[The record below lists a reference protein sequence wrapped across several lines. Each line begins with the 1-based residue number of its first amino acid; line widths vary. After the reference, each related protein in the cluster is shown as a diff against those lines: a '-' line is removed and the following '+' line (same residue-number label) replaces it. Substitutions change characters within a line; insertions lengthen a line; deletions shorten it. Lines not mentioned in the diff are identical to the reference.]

1 MKDNEK
7 WGTIQ
12 DMSVDIN
19 ILNKRKHRIRYNLT
33 IAFKDNSTKDYTY
46 IELPNLNEHYFTFRL
61 ASGARAVI
69 FTSAMNGYYIS
80 EVE

>member
-1 MKDNEK
+1 MTDNEK
-7 WGTIQ
+7 WGIIK
-12 DMSVDIN
+12 DMTSDIN
-19 ILNKRKHRIRYNLT
+19 TFSKQENRKRYNIT
-33 IAFKDNSTKDYTY
+33 IAFKDNSSKDYTH